1 MVTVYRHES
10 KLQRWRALAVFEDG
24 SECLVYLGRSS
35 GQVRGGYAAAYADIF
50 DGDERD
56 QVRRVVL
63 QLWEGAADEGRW
75 VEQSALPVPC
85 PAETARAR

>member
-1 MVTVYRHES
+1 MIYRNES
-10 KLQRWRALAVFEDG
+10 KLQRWRALAVFGDG

-35 GQVRGGYAAAYADIF
+35 GQVRGGYAAAYADLF

-75 VEQSALPVPC
+75 VEQTTLPVPRL
-85 PAETARAR
+85 ADIARTR